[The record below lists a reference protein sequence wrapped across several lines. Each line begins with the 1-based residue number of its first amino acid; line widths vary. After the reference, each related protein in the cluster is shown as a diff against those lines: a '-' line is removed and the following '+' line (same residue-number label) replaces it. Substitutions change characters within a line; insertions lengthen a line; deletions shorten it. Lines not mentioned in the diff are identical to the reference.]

1 MDTLRLSAWL
11 GAHRS
16 HPRPA
21 LGVALI
27 LILAVLVGCGGGGDN
42 TAANTTDPH
51 WVTQANPPSKVAVV
65 FVHGIFGDTDATWTN
80 ANGQSL
86 FKLLKSV
93 PGIGDQLD
101 IFAFGFTSNR
111 FKAGSLDIRE
121 AANMLEQT
129 LQYDGVWDYDTVVF
143 VAHSMGGLIVM
154 RELIDNPAHREKV
167 PLLMFYAVPQEGAQI
182 TAIARHVVNNNAI
195 RQMLMADQNDFL
207 KLLSDG
213 WGRIPDQDK
222 PTIIC
227 AYETAPLD
235 GVTIVPWSS
244 ATRFCKDTPVAIQST
259 NHLTIVKPD
268 RLNHPSMVVLVNAL
282 RKYVFGAPAEPLLS
296 TPDFVPASD
305 HWLYELTD
313 PNGRNVARLINKGAR
328 KLNYTIGQISDP
340 KLMVLPDDT
349 PKDIPA
355 GHSDELKLVLM
366 RGTLQ
371 PEYRFTLSVPPLADR
386 VVVVHVKDV
395 PAVQAKLDAV
405 TRDVTTQ
412 VTNYLSSPENVAR
425 LNQLTREQQF
435 AKVADVAR
443 DSIAKSA
450 PDLPEAVRWVLT
462 ADTLSSLGMLAP
474 ANAALLNAQ
483 QASPRIASAPS
494 TRMVASIISAKSGEP
509 NVLHGMSTVPALGV
523 QGQVVYADVQ
533 HAQITVSPEIKAGAH
548 AASDLHA
555 RSTLSAKLQRV
566 PSLQVYGYN
575 MQGDVLWA
583 QGHVTA
589 AKEAYQ
595 NASAIQSTPVTEKK
609 IEAVKVT
616 ELKQGHR

>member
-1 MDTLRLSAWL
+1 MRLSL
-11 GAHRS
+11 GC
-16 HPRPA
+16 
-21 LGVALI
+21 ALI
-27 LILAVLVGCGGGGDN
+27 LVAATLAGCGGGDN

-51 WVTQANPPSKVAVV
+51 WVAQAKPPSKVAVV

-101 IFAFGFTSNR
+101 IFAFGFTSNK

-129 LQYDGVWDYDTVVF
+129 LQYDGIWDYDTVVF

-167 PLLMFYAVPQEGAQI
+167 PLLMFYAVPQEGSQI
-182 TAIARHVVNNNAI
+182 TAIAQHVVNNNAI

-259 NHLTIVKPD
+259 DHLTIVKPD
-268 RLNHPSMVVLVNAL
+268 RLNHPSMMVLVNAL
-282 RKYVFGAPAEPLLS
+282 KKYVFGAPGTPLLA
-296 TPDFVPASD
+296 TPDFVPESD
-305 HWLYELTD
+305 HWTYELTD
-313 PNGRNVARLINKGAR
+313 PNGRNVARLINNGTR
-328 KLNYTIGQISDP
+328 KLNYTIERISDP

-355 GHSDELKLVLM
+355 GHSDDLQLVLM

-386 VVVVHVKDV
+386 IVVVHIKDV

-405 TRDVTTQ
+405 TREVTTQ
-412 VTNYLSSPENVAR
+412 VTNYLASPPNVDR

-435 AKVADVAR
+435 ARVADVAAAA
-443 DSIAKSA
+443 IAKSA
-450 PDLPEAVRWVLT
+450 PDLPAAARWVVT
-462 ADTLSSLGMLAP
+462 ADALSALGMLAP
-474 ANAALLNAQ
+474 ANAALLNAK

-494 TRMVASIISAKSGEP
+494 AQLVAGIISAKSGEP
-509 NVLHGMSTVPALGV
+509 NVLQGTSTVPELGV

-555 RSTLSAKLQRV
+555 RSDLSAKLQGV
-566 PSLQVYGYN
+566 PSLQAYGYT

-583 QGHVTA
+583 QGHATA
-589 AKEAYQ
+589 AKKAYR

-609 IEAVKVT
+609 LEAVKVT
-616 ELKQGHR
+616 ELKQGH